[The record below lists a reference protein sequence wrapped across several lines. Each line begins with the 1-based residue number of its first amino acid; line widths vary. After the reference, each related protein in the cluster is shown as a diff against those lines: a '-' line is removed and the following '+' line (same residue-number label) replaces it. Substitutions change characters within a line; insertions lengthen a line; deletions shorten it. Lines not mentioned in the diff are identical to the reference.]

1 MTIDQLVN
9 KFHADY
15 VSIDNPLI
23 PGVSTPGTTEV
34 EDYHVDYDVDGVH
47 LFITI
52 KKLRYHY
59 IIFTDKSGT
68 KYLNTY
74 VSTWDNTLEYIASY
88 LKSSPWLIEGYITLV
103 SDHSIDDGEEAML
116 LANAS

>member
-1 MTIDQLVN
+1 MTIDDVVRIIHPD
-9 KFHADY
+9 F
-15 VSIDNPLI
+15 VSVDNPRIKGI
-23 PGVSTPGTTEV
+23 PTPGTTEV

-74 VSTWDNTLEYIASY
+74 VSTWDDALQYIVDY
-88 LKSSPWLIEGYITLV
+88 LKSTGLIEGYITLV
-103 SDHSIDDGEEAML
+103 SDHSIDEDEEAML